1 MTIEVN
7 NGPGLLSLMHPQ
19 CMNEKGPHSTSN
31 PHNQLGEN
39 GSNNCWVF
47 GKYNDQVSQIVCN
60 ATFNWGVSPCLC
72 VVASIFSV
80 ALFLEW
86 VFGGY
91 FKAINLFR
99 HTVLCRLLKANDMYI
114 HMHTYICIYVYIH
127 LFIFIYIYIEL
138 CYIDIFIYLFTYI
151 YFIRV

>member
-1 MTIEVN
+1 M
-7 NGPGLLSLMHPQ
+7 
-19 CMNEKGPHSTSN
+19 
-31 PHNQLGEN
+31 
-39 GSNNCWVF
+39 
-47 GKYNDQVSQIVCN
+47 
-60 ATFNWGVSPCLC
+60 C

-114 HMHTYICIYVYIH
+114 HMHTYICIYVYVH
-127 LFIFIYIYIEL
+127 LFIFVYIYIEL

-151 YFIRV
+151 YILYVYNTYTYLYECGNKSVYIYTIGVFLIDLFLRQRINLYACPHVSPTVGRRGKRP